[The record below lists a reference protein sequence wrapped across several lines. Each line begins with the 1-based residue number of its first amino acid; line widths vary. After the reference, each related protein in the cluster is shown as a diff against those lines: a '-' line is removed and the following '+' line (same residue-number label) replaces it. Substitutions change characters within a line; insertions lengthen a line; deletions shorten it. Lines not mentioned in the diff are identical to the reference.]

1 MNKVI
6 APYQL
11 LPPSEVKKDQKS
23 VLLAVVVL
31 LGGVLPPDHL
41 TVPLPASQVIER
53 PAVPSFV
60 SCNTKP
66 YNLPLGG
73 AVSVKSQ
80 LSFNV
85 AVTNVPSATSIV
97 ADDPVLPKALT
108 FSA

>member
-1 MNKVI
+1 MNKEI

-11 LPPSEVKKDQKS
+11 LPPSEVKKDQTS

-41 TVPLPASQVIER
+41 IVPPPAAAQVIER

-60 SCNTKP
+60 SCNAKP

-73 AVSVKSQ
+73 DVNVNVQS
-80 LSFNV
+80 SFNV

-97 ADDPVLPKALT
+97 
-108 FSA
+108 